1 MDRIFYKGKF
11 WVDSIFD
18 VGADRAKARIIPDI
32 HSEYFPPWHTRI
44 IEFPTSHL
52 EPEFFEARLRS
63 SRSLETTRTPFTGE
77 VTQGQYYDISGTREI
92 VRKTESGLYDVSD
105 IDLNGAKRDSPVS
118 DEIRSEP
125 RSPINLSSDRSFGKD
140 ECRLYCFNVGQGD
153 SSLIIV
159 NGSAYLI
166 DTNIYAGKD
175 LSNFI
180 DKLRSIL
187 ILEDIPF
194 RIKALIITHK
204 HLDHLRGAHKL
215 LASDGI
221 FIDRLIMNHK
231 YKHSTGVV
239 SDFLLSA
246 EKHIPEAGWIDGS
259 EPFSITEG
267 AYKLDFVNPT
277 NDTNTKQGASDINDS
292 SIVFTVTDTRR
303 SDGNQ
308 FVLTGDTS
316 FPILENTLIGST
328 GFQSFLKVAH
338 HGSRTGTSDN
348 LMRITNSEYA
358 SISAGNS
365 EKYKHP
371 HDESMVI
378 LNSNL
383 TSDRIFLSKK
393 HRKTVCCDLRNMDC
407 TII

>member
-1 MDRIFYKGKF
+1 MDRIFNKGKF

-18 VGADRAKARIIPDI
+18 VGNEYARARIIPDI
-32 HSEYFPPWHTRI
+32 NSEYFPPWHTRI
-44 IEFPTSHL
+44 IEFPTSYL

-63 SRSLETTRTPFTGE
+63 DRSLESARAPFKGAI
-77 VTQGQYYDISGTREI
+77 VQGQYYDISGTREI
-92 VRKTESGLYDVSD
+92 VRKTESGLYDVSEV
-105 IDLNGAKRDSPVS
+105 DLYGAKRESPVS
-118 DEIRSEP
+118 DEITRELRNP
-125 RSPINLSSDRSFGKD
+125 DTLSSDRSLGKD

-153 SSLIIV
+153 SSLLIV
-159 NGSAYLI
+159 NGNAYLI
-166 DTNIYAGKD
+166 DTNIYAGKN

-180 DKLRSIL
+180 SKLESIFN
-187 ILEDIPF
+187 LEEIPF

-259 EPFSITEG
+259 EPFSIKEG
-267 AYKLDFVNPT
+267 TYQLNFVNPT
-277 NDTNTKQGASDINDS
+277 SATNTKKGASDINDS
-292 SIVFTVTDTRR
+292 SIVFTVMDTRKP
-303 SDGNQ
+303 DGNQ

-316 FPILENTLIGST
+316 FPILENSLAGST
-328 GFQSFLKVAH
+328 GSQSFLKVSH
-338 HGSRTGTSDN
+338 HGSRTGISDN
-348 LMRITNSEYA
+348 LVRITNSEFA

-371 HDESMVI
+371 HNESMVI

-383 TSDRIFLSKK
+383 TSDRIFVSKK
-393 HRKTVCCDLRNMDC
+393 HRKTVCCDLRNMHC
-407 TII
+407 TLI